1 MNLRKFG
8 GALVALLL
16 VCGAAEA
23 RAQFGVY
30 GVYQGTRLGGIQCLN
45 TVSNGVGTVQPCA
58 NGTPGYVAPA
68 SPSTGSLN
76 FTGGYG
82 GVFYDWRTFGPAR
95 LGFDLR
101 AGEEHSNKSAAS
113 GAGGTNSTATQDV
126 LAGVRASFH
135 TPISILKPYGQV
147 SAGWARSNAT
157 EPFGATSGTSSSVVP
172 PRSYDNFFRV
182 EGFVGVDVKIL
193 PALDLRAVELGIGNM
208 NRMGS
213 GSVGSSSVSVQS
225 VGIGIVFHVPAS

>member
-8 GALVALLL
+8 GAVVALGL
-16 VCGAAEA
+16 VFGAAEA

-45 TVSNGVGTVQPCA
+45 TVSNGVGTAAPCA
-58 NGTPGYVAPA
+58 NGTPGYAASA

-95 LGFDLR
+95 IGFDVR
-101 AGEEHSNKSAAS
+101 AGEEHSNKSASS
-113 GAGGTNSTATQDV
+113 GAGGSNATSTQAV

-135 TPISILKPYGQV
+135 TPISVLKPYGQV
-147 SAGWARSNAT
+147 SAGWARSNVS
-157 EPFGATSGTSSSVVP
+157 EPFGTTVATSSSLTP
-172 PRSYDNFFRV
+172 PRSYDNFLRV
-182 EGFVGVDVKIL
+182 EGFVGADIRIL
-193 PALDLRAVELGIGNM
+193 PQLDLRAVELGIGNM

-213 GSVGSSSVSVQS
+213 GNAGSSSVSVQS
-225 VGIGIVFHVPAS
+225 VGIGIVFHLPAS